1 MDLILEAL
9 GSHGRILSR
18 VLGGE
23 VILRAGEAA
32 CPVAM

>member
-9 GSHGRILSR
+9 GSHGRTLGR
-18 VLGGE
+18 VLGAE
-23 VILRAGEAA
+23 VILRAGEAV